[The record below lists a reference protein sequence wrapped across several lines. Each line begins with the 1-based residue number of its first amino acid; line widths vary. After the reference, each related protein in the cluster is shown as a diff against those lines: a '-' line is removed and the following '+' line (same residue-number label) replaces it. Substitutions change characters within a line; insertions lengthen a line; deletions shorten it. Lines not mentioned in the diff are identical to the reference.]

1 MATNSGLSND
11 AITNVGT
18 VNVTGLEGSSSWQYS
33 TDGSTWNAGTGTSF
47 AVTGDGAKSVS
58 VRQTDGAGNASTAS
72 AALTFTLDTTAVAPG
87 MTLATDSGINGDK
100 ITNVGTVNVTGLE
113 AAASWQYSTDGS
125 TWNNG
130 TGTSFSVSGNGEK
143 SVSVKQ
149 TDVTGN
155 TSSASAAF
163 TFTLDTG
170 APVAPAITSANVT
183 SGTASMRLYNAVPTL
198 TVTAEVNTAL
208 LVGQMINGTATQ
220 LASSQ
225 YTVTNGNNGARTIT
239 FSSNLP
245 DGNYGIAAVDA
256 AGNVSNAPTSL
267 NSTAAFSIDRVAPTL
282 AIAQDDSADD
292 LNFKFVFSEAV
303 SSFTI
308 EDVVVSNGT
317 KSAFTS
323 NNTNTTFTV
332 LAEPS
337 ASTEAVLFKVS
348 AAAGAAFDV
357 HGNASALPTTDFS
370 YWTLI
375 GTAGSDVL
383 SNNNAAATYIDL
395 MSGGNDTIKL
405 TSASHATLA
414 ALDEVEGFGAGD
426 KIDLSAI
433 LKSAGY
439 SSLAGGSASSPLVF
453 KNVTIQDDV
462 DKSADQ
468 DGTLLVD
475 HVATAEI
482 WSNTT
487 SATFP
492 SSKGIKLDFVT
503 NDSVLDYWLVANTG
517 IAVPEAK
524 DAYAVSGLAGMTGTS
539 AFLANRW
546 LGTAYFELNSNATN
560 FTFALDALQLSTDA
574 TTWVDKT
581 VPLFVSTDPSAKSL
595 AIVTDADTLG
605 TVTDNQLHM
614 LVKFVNDSDGGM
626 TQLRIQYDT
635 NSASGTTALSDVI
648 ALDFFGDVTADLTPA
663 ALTFI

>member
-1 MATNSGLSND
+1 M
-11 AITNVGT
+11 
-18 VNVTGLEGSSSWQYS
+18 
-33 TDGSTWNAGTGTSF
+33 
-47 AVTGDGAKSVS
+47 
-58 VRQTDGAGNASTAS
+58 
-72 AALTFTLDTTAVAPG
+72 
-87 MTLATDSGINGDK
+87 
-100 ITNVGTVNVTGLE
+100 
-113 AAASWQYSTDGS
+113 
-125 TWNNG
+125 
-130 TGTSFSVSGNGEK
+130 
-143 SVSVKQ
+143 
-149 TDVTGN
+149 
-155 TSSASAAF
+155 
-163 TFTLDTG
+163 
-170 APVAPAITSANVT
+170 
-183 SGTASMRLYNAVPTL
+183 
-198 TVTAEVNTAL
+198 
-208 LVGQMINGTATQ
+208 
-220 LASSQ
+220 
-225 YTVTNGNNGARTIT
+225 
-239 FSSNLP
+239 
-245 DGNYGIAAVDA
+245 
-256 AGNVSNAPTSL
+256 
-267 NSTAAFSIDRVAPTL
+267 
-282 AIAQDDSADD
+282 
-292 LNFKFVFSEAV
+292 
-303 SSFTI
+303 
-308 EDVVVSNGT
+308 
-317 KSAFTS
+317 
-323 NNTNTTFTV
+323 
-332 LAEPS
+332 
-337 ASTEAVLFKVS
+337 
-348 AAAGAAFDV
+348 
-357 HGNASALPTTDFS
+357 
-370 YWTLI
+370 
-375 GTAGSDVL
+375 
-383 SNNNAAATYIDL
+383 
-395 MSGGNDTIKL
+395 
-405 TSASHATLA
+405 
-414 ALDEVEGFGAGD
+414 
-426 KIDLSAI
+426 
-433 LKSAGY
+433 KSAGY